1 MIREIDIDRAYA
13 YCKGGLTSAQ
23 RQNVEKRVEEDENFA
38 TLVRDIQEL
47 FKSTDE
53 AKVDA
58 IVQSWKLTRV
68 NVPQDKLKQ
77 PEKIIFNKKPE
88 EAESEL
94 ARLLVELDKK
104 KRLQKMYMLL
114 ALIFIVLILI
124 FLGLRYLA

>member
-1 MIREIDIDRAYA
+1 MIREVDIDRAYA

-68 NVPQDKLKQ
+68 NVPQDKLK
-77 PEKIIFNKKPE
+77 PIEKIMFNKKPD

-104 KRLQKMYMLL
+104 KRLQKMYMLI